1 MHKGIWG
8 LARVVRRHLSPET
21 VGTRG
26 AKFEEGCNGLLD
38 LVRSD
43 SETSSHEVDG
53 QVSIFRRE
61 WRPVTAGTG
70 SGPEGSRLTVDI
82 RRPWGNG
89 AEDEC
94 FGERRNVQSTDD
106 ASPFTI
112 TMSKVTIIGATGNV
126 GMFASYAISANPHVR
141 EILLYG
147 REGRE
152 TVLRGITQDFVDS
165 FAARGTNLKINWTT
179 NLKDA
184 AGSDVVV
191 ITAGVPRSPG
201 QDRLDLA
208 MGNARIIAPL
218 AQTVGVIAPETK
230 ILVVTNPVDVMTCVA
245 LKHSGLKP
253 SQVFGLGT
261 HLDSM
266 RLKSLIAAYFKV
278 HVSEVHTR
286 IIGEHGESMVP
297 LWSATTIGG
306 IKISNLPAFAH
317 LPVKEIIESVK
328 CSGQLIIKD
337 KGSTVYGPGEAIATL
352 VKTVLGDENRIL
364 TVSAY
369 IQSEVHGIGEGD
381 VCIGVPAR
389 INRNGVFPI
398 TIRIDESEV
407 IAFRESVEK
416 IRTNTRTVLS
426 NLNE

>member
-1 MHKGIWG
+1 VHKGIWG

-245 LKHSGLKP
+245 LKYSGLKP

>member
-1 MHKGIWG
+1 MH
-8 LARVVRRHLSPET
+8 
-21 VGTRG
+21 
-26 AKFEEGCNGLLD
+26 
-38 LVRSD
+38 SD
-43 SETSSHEVDG
+43 CETSSHEVDG

-61 WRPVTAGTG
+61 WRPVAAGTG

-94 FGERRNVQSTDD
+94 FGKRSNVQSTDNV
-106 ASPFTI
+106 SPFPAIMT
-112 TMSKVTIIGATGNV
+112 KVTIIGATGNV
-126 GMFASYAISANPHVR
+126 GMFAAHAISSIPHVS
-141 EILLYG
+141 EILLHG

-152 TVLRGITQDFVDS
+152 SLLKGITQDLIDS
-165 FAARGTNLKINWTT
+165 FAALGTDVRINWTT

-191 ITAGVPRSPG
+191 ITAGAPRTPG
-201 QDRLDLA
+201 QSRMDLA
-208 MGNARIIAPL
+208 VGNARIIAPL
-218 AQTVGVIAPETK
+218 TRTIGVVAPMAK
-230 ILVVTNPVDVMTCVA
+230 ILMVTNPVDVMTCIA
-245 LKHSGLKP
+245 LKYSGLPP

-286 IIGEHGESMVP
+286 IIGEHGDSLVP

-306 IKISNLPAFAH
+306 IKISNLPTFSR
-317 LPVKEIIESVK
+317 LPMQDIIHSVKTSGEEIIK
-328 CSGQLIIKD
+328 N

-352 VKTVLGDENRIL
+352 VRTVLSDENRIL
-364 TVSAY
+364 TVSTY
-369 IQSEVHGIGEGD
+369 VKTEVHGIGN

-389 INRNGVFPI
+389 INRHGVFPI

-407 IAFRESVEK
+407 MAFRKSVEK
-416 IRTNTRTVLS
+416 IRANTQEVLAA
-426 NLNE
+426 LEE